1 MFCWPVIYYLLDVI
15 DLDVLTKS
23 SLASGTS
30 LTPSLLAP
38 GGGKNNFFIFT
49 ILWCKCIM
57 QSRNSCSFPVNLKIF
72 SFSFLLEIEAFP
84 VTILFYL
91 DSDVYVHLISM

>member
-23 SLASGTS
+23 CLALGAS
-30 LTPSLLAP
+30 LTPSLLAL
-38 GGGKNNFFIFT
+38 GGKKTPKHFFIFT
-49 ILWCKCIM
+49 ILCCKCIM
-57 QSRNSCSFPVNLKIF
+57 QSRNSCTFLVNLDIF
-72 SFSFLLEIEAFP
+72 SFPLEIEAFS

-91 DSDVYVHLISM
+91 DRDVYIHLICM